1 MASCAVKLFVAAT
14 PISGP
19 HPRPVAMEE
28 SCDSDD
34 VIMFTIE
41 IIFAFDPFAMLT
53 DSSTSALSTLWER
66 AIRIDCCS
74 KMSGEKCASD
84 EMIGSI
90 FILAYLEK
98 RNFATSAAL

>member
-19 HPRPVAMEE
+19 HPRPIAMEE
-28 SCDSDD
+28 RCDSDD

-53 DSSTSALSTLWER
+53 ASSTSALSPLWER
-66 AIRIDCCS
+66 AIRIDCCG
-74 KMSGEKCASD
+74 KRSGERCASD
-84 EMIGSI
+84 EMFGSI
-90 FILAYLEK
+90 FFLAYLEK
-98 RNFATSAAL
+98 RNFAKGPAL